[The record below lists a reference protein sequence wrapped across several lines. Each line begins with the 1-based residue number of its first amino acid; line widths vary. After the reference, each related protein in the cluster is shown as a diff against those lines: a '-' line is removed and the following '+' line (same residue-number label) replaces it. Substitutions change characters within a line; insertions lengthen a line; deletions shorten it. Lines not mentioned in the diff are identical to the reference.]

1 MKHFFAFWC
10 CLLPLGLLAQRTP
23 PPPPADAP
31 VQAARTELLLD
42 PSTDEVQVQA
52 MPADTAVV
60 LLIRHE
66 GVGLRNKPRYVLQQ
80 YGANLHLRREVSVE
94 IPPEYEVQRLC
105 AEPGIVYALF
115 RAPEITGKLLALAF
129 DVRGGQVR
137 VQPFDTKL
145 CRQVVG
151 LKAMAG
157 RLLANVTLTDQQHQ
171 TVLLLDVASGQFQFL
186 PSLYEPLN
194 TELTSVAD
202 RPAGHAEFVL
212 SQSNGRKQRL
222 QLKRLSAVHG
232 QLLSSEFVQTESERS
247 LLTAQ
252 LSPPEDTTTRLLAGT
267 YGLRD
272 VHYAQ
277 GLFATDLT
285 ARATSAASG
294 RPALRFYDFKR
305 LKHFFDYLN
314 PSREARLR
322 DRTARRE
329 AREASPVRWHFHL
342 LLHELLRQPDGG
354 YTLVAEVYTP
364 QYNYST
370 YGSGAGLS
378 PYALTG
384 RNAYNAI
391 GGNYLPYSTYANNRA
406 FTGFRTSH
414 VLVCGFDKRGNL
426 LWDNTFVVGSGLV
439 RSGLEE
445 AVQPL
450 VLADG
455 HMVLAYLLD
464 NEVHYK
470 RIRQGEPSPND
481 TKVELLTSASSQSEK
496 VLDVQQP
503 ELLPWGDN
511 KFIASG
517 FQRIKADRGPERQV
531 FFLQALHF

>member
-10 CLLPLGLLAQRTP
+10 CLLPLGLWAQRTP

-42 PSTDEVQVQA
+42 PSTDEVQVQPL
-52 MPADTAVV
+52 PADTAVV
-60 LLIRHE
+60 LLIRRE
-66 GVGLRNKPRYVLQQ
+66 GLGLRSKPQYVLQQ
-80 YGANLHLRREVSVE
+80 YGANLHLRREVKVE
-94 IPPEYEVQRLC
+94 VPPGYEVQRLC
-105 AEPGIVYALF
+105 AEPGVVYALF
-115 RAPEITGKLLALAF
+115 RAPETAGKLLALAY
-129 DVRGGQVR
+129 DARGGQVR
-137 VQPFDTKL
+137 MQAFDTKL

-157 RLLANVTLTDQQHQ
+157 RLLANVTLTDQLHQ
-171 TVLLLDVASGQFQFL
+171 TVLLLDVATGQFQFL
-186 PSLYEPLN
+186 PSLYEPLT

-222 QLKRLSAVHG
+222 QLKRLSAEHG
-232 QLLSSEFVQTESERS
+232 QLLSSEFVQAESERS

-272 VHYAQ
+272 VRYAQ

-285 ARATSAASG
+285 ARGTSAASG
-294 RPALRFYDFKR
+294 RSALRFYDFKR
-305 LKHFFDYLN
+305 LRHFFDYLN
-314 PSREARLR
+314 PTREARLR
-322 DRTARRE
+322 DRSTRRE
-329 AREASPVRWHFHL
+329 AREASPLRWHFHL
-342 LLHELLRQPDGG
+342 LLHELLPQPDGG
-354 YTLVAEVYTP
+354 YTLVAEVYAP

-370 YGSGAGLS
+370 YGSGGGISSFA
-378 PYALTG
+378 T
-384 RNAYNAI
+384 RTAYNSLPT
-391 GGNYLPYSTYANNRA
+391 GSYLPPGTYTSNSA

-426 LWDNTFVVGSGLV
+426 LWDNTFVVGPGLM

-470 RIRQGEPSPND
+470 RIRQGEPGPND
-481 TKVELLTSASSQSEK
+481 TKVELLTSGGQSEK
-496 VLDVQQP
+496 VLDMQQP
-503 ELLPWGDN
+503 ELMPWGSN

-517 FQRIKADRGPERQV
+517 FQRIKVERGAERQV

>member
-10 CLLPLGLLAQRTP
+10 CLLPFGLWAQRTP

-42 PSTDEVQVQA
+42 PTTDEVQVQPL
-52 MPADTAVV
+52 PADTAVV

-66 GVGLRNKPRYVLQQ
+66 GVGLRNKARYVFQQ
-80 YGANLHLRREVSVE
+80 YGANLHLRREVQVD
-94 IPPEYEVQRLC
+94 IPPEFEVQRLC

-115 RAPEITGKLLALAF
+115 RAPETTGKLLAVAY
-129 DVRGGQVR
+129 DAHGGQVR

-157 RLLANVTLTDQQHQ
+157 RLLANVTLADQLHQ
-171 TVLLLDVASGQFQFL
+171 TVLLLDVATGHFQFL
-186 PSLYEPLN
+186 PSLYEPLE
-194 TELTSVAD
+194 TGVTSVAD

-222 QLKRLSAVHG
+222 QLKRLSAEHG
-232 QLLSSEFVQTESERS
+232 QLLNSEFVQTESERS

-285 ARATSAASG
+285 PRAAASATG

-305 LKHFFDYLN
+305 FRHFFDYLN
-314 PSREARLR
+314 PAREARLR
-322 DRTARRE
+322 DRSARRD
-329 AREASPVRWHFHL
+329 AREASPLHWHFRL
-342 LLHELLRQPDGG
+342 LLHELLPQPGGG
-354 YTLVAEVYTP
+354 YTLVAEVYTQ
-364 QYNYST
+364 QYDYSNTSNWRGSNIGT
-370 YGSGAGLS
+370 YGAMMR
-378 PYALTG
+378 PYQ
-384 RNAYNAI
+384 AYN
-391 GGNYLPYSTYANNRA
+391 NYGASRSLS
-406 FTGFRTSH
+406 GFRTSH

-426 LWDNTFVVGSGLV
+426 LWDNTFVVGPGLV

-455 HMVLAYLLD
+455 NMVLAYLLD
-464 NEVHYK
+464 NELHYK

-481 TKVELLTSASSQSEK
+481 TKVELLTSANSQVEK
-496 VLDVQQP
+496 VLEVEQP
-503 ELLPWGDN
+503 DLLPWGDN

-517 FQRIKADRGPERQV
+517 FQRIKVDRGAERQV

>member
-10 CLLPLGLLAQRTP
+10 CLLPLGLWAQRTP

-42 PSTDEVQVQA
+42 PGTDEVQVQTL
-52 MPADTAVV
+52 PADTAVV
-60 LLIRHE
+60 LLIRRE
-66 GVGLRNKPRYVLQQ
+66 GPGLRKAARYVLQH
-80 YGANLHLRREVSVE
+80 YGANLHLRREVALE
-94 IPPEYEVQRLC
+94 IPAEFEVQRLC

-115 RAPEITGKLLALAF
+115 RAPETTGKLVAVAY
-129 DVRGGQVR
+129 DARGGQVR

-157 RLLANVTLTDQQHQ
+157 RLLVNVTLADQLHQ

-186 PSLYEPLN
+186 PALYEPLD

-232 QLLSSEFVQTESERS
+232 QLLSSEFVQAESERS

-272 VHYAQ
+272 VRYAQ

-285 ARATSAASG
+285 PRAATATG

-305 LKHFFDYLN
+305 LRHFFDYLN
-314 PSREARLR
+314 PTHEARLR
-322 DRTARRE
+322 ERAARRE
-329 AREASPVRWHFHL
+329 TREASPLHWHFRL
-342 LLHELLRQPDGG
+342 LLHELLPQPDGG
-354 YTLVAEVYTP
+354 YTLVAEVYTQ
-364 QYNYST
+364 QYDYARSSSWRGGSANVYTAPIKPYQLYNSYS
-370 YGSGAGLS
+370 
-378 PYALTG
+378 
-384 RNAYNAI
+384 
-391 GGNYLPYSTYANNRA
+391 ANQSSS
-406 FTGFRTSH
+406 FRTSH
-414 VLVCGFDKRGNL
+414 VLVCGFDRGGNL
-426 LWDNTFVVGSGLV
+426 LWDNTFVVGPGLV
-439 RSGLEE
+439 RSDLEE

-455 HMVLAYLLD
+455 HVVLAYLLD

-470 RIRQGEPSPND
+470 RIREGEASPND
-481 TKVELLTSASSQSEK
+481 TKVELLTNSTSQAEK
-496 VLDVQQP
+496 VLEVQQP

-517 FQRIKADRGPERQV
+517 FQRIKANRGSERQV
-531 FFLQALHF
+531 FFLQALQF

>member
-1 MKHFFAFWC
+1 M
-10 CLLPLGLLAQRTP
+10 GLAAAARAVGAAHP
-23 PPPPADAP
+23 AAPPADAP

-42 PSTDEVQVQA
+42 PATDEVQVQA
-52 MPADTAVV
+52 LPADTAVV

-66 GVGLRNKPRYVLQQ
+66 GPGLRNKPRYVLQQ
-80 YGANLHLRREVSVE
+80 YGANLHLRREVPVD

-115 RAPEITGKLLALAF
+115 RVRETTGKLLALAY
-129 DVRGGQVR
+129 DAHGGQVR
-137 VQPFDTKL
+137 LQPFDTKL
-145 CRQVVG
+145 CREVVG

-157 RLLANVTLTDQQHQ
+157 RLLANVTLTDQLHQ

-186 PSLYEPLN
+186 PSLYEPLD

-222 QLKRLSAVHG
+222 QLKRLSAEHG

-252 LSPPEDTTTRLLAGT
+252 LSPPEDTTARLLAGT

-285 ARATSAASG
+285 ARAATAATG
-294 RPALRFYDFKR
+294 KPALRFYDFKR
-305 LKHFFDYLN
+305 FKHFFDYLN
-314 PSREARLR
+314 PAREARLR

-329 AREASPVRWHFHL
+329 AREASPVHWHFHL
-342 LLHELLRQPDGG
+342 LLHEMLRQPDGG

-364 QYNYST
+364 QYNYSA
-370 YGSGAGLS
+370 YGSGMPLS
-378 PYALTG
+378 PYSLTG
-384 RNAYNAI
+384 RNAYNAL
-391 GGNYLPYSTYANNRA
+391 GGYTPYSSYGSNRA

-426 LWDNTFVVGSGLV
+426 LWDNTFVVGPGLV

-464 NEVHYK
+464 NELHYK

-481 TKVELLTSASSQSEK
+481 TKVELLTSANSQAEK

-503 ELLPWGDN
+503 DLLPWGDN

-517 FQRIKADRGPERQV
+517 FQRIKVDRGAERQV
-531 FFLQALHF
+531 FFLQALTF

>member
-10 CLLPLGLLAQRTP
+10 CLLPLGLWAQRT

-42 PSTDEVQVQA
+42 PNTDEVQVQT

-66 GVGLRNKPRYVLQQ
+66 GTGLRNKPRYVLQQ
-80 YGANLHLRREVSVE
+80 YGANLHLRREVPVE
-94 IPPEYEVQRLC
+94 VPPEFEVQRLC

-115 RAPEITGKLLALAF
+115 RAPDTPGKLLALAY

-137 VQPFDTKL
+137 LQPFATKL

-186 PSLYEPLN
+186 PALYEPLD

-232 QLLSSEFVQTESERS
+232 QLLSSEFVQAESERS

-285 ARATSAASG
+285 ARATTATPG

-305 LKHFFDYLN
+305 LRHFFDYLN
-314 PSREARLR
+314 PTREARLR
-322 DRTARRE
+322 SRAARRE
-329 AREASPVRWHFHL
+329 AREASPLHWRFHL
-342 LLHELLRQPDGG
+342 LLHELLPQPGGG
-354 YTLVAEVYTP
+354 YTLVAEVYNP
-364 QYNYST
+364 QYNYSS
-370 YGSGAGLS
+370 YGSGPLGAYGLGAR
-378 PYALTG
+378 PAYGALPGVYA
-384 RNAYNAI
+384 
-391 GGNYLPYSTYANNRA
+391 PYSTYATNRA

-426 LWDNTFVVGSGLV
+426 LWDNTFVVGPGLV

-455 HMVLAYLLD
+455 HLVLAYLLD

-481 TKVELLTSASSQSEK
+481 SKVELLTSANKQPEK

-503 ELLPWGDN
+503 ELMPWGDN

-517 FQRIKADRGPERQV
+517 FQRIKVERGAERQV